1 MVLPLGLREIC
12 TVVAIRGLKEATVQ
26 ISLR

>member
-1 MVLPLGLREIC
+1 MVLPLDLREIC
-12 TVVAIRGLKEATVQ
+12 TLVAIRGLKGATVQ